1 MTWPFLPTTGAF
13 ASWPDPGTS
22 GRVRKESALRRLRI
36 LQEDFRLEIIDRI
49 LQTHDQPQVRD
60 RIAKFASVAVNPARD
75 ITSAVAIA
83 YDSGVRRLLKGA
95 SPDAQAAF
103 SELVKESQAATKA
116 PHWNKYAF
124 FLGPTLVVPCIRKG
138 RLSLDLIRPEVCD
151 IRADPEDPM
160 GTPAAAAWSSSGS
173 AAFVLL
179 DDTAWR
185 YLDDRGKDTKDPQE
199 HGYGQFPGAVFRLDE
214 PVDDWWP
221 RNYQER
227 LVDATITT
235 AYTYAKMQWVRKSQN
250 KKLLMVIGE
259 TEGLPKGQVLDPE
272 LALTITSNPQATT
285 VQVADF
291 DSSPQHFLD
300 EIRFTLETIIESY
313 GIPQSAV
320 SYDIGKDGGPLAL
333 SIKKERLGHLRE
345 AQIPYLT
352 RG

>member
-1 MTWPFLPTTGAF
+1 M
-13 ASWPDPGTS
+13 
-22 GRVRKESALRRLRI
+22 
-36 LQEDFRLEIIDRI
+36 
-49 LQTHDQPQVRD
+49 
-60 RIAKFASVAVNPARD
+60 AVNPARD